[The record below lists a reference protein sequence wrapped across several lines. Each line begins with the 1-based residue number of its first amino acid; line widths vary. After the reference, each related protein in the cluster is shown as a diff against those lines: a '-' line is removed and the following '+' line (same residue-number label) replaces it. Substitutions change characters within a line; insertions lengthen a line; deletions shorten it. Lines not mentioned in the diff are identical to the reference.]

1 MQRSLL
7 LIYSFGLVLATIA
20 LGAFSLVGHTLVT
33 RTLIDA
39 IPGLG
44 KNTDDIPLN
53 PSLRCLRVTVRGRV
67 ALMVLGYVEPP
78 PEGVI
83 DTCYSHKG
91 ELIRLQNG
99 RVVATAGLETNW
111 RMVKNF
117 SLPAWKDM
125 LAQQMLEKV
134 VSVWPGL
141 AMIAFGAGC
150 TQVGPIDGIPVS
162 GYAAIALVLL
172 GSILLMPRAATL
184 LFGFAGVP
192 RAVPLGLAIAQSRGA
207 PGQAMVSL
215 AAIVASFA
223 LLEPAF
229 EARVRALPEVARAEF
244 LRTDRLTL
252 DPALRALPGG
262 AVLDTAGSGDIE
274 FTPLRE

>member
-20 LGAFSLVGHTLVT
+20 LGACSLVGHTLVT

-67 ALMVLGYVEPP
+67 ALMVLGYVEPH

-83 DTCYSHKG
+83 DTWYSREG

-125 LAQQMLEKV
+125 LAQQAGPKPLVYPRERDEM
-134 VSVWPGL
+134 PGYRYG
-141 AMIAFGAGC
+141 IAE
-150 TQVGPIDGIPVS
+150 S
-162 GYAAIALVLL
+162 
-172 GSILLMPRAATL
+172 
-184 LFGFAGVP
+184 
-192 RAVPLGLAIAQSRGA
+192 
-207 PGQAMVSL
+207 VSL
-215 AAIVASFA
+215 YPVRAPSNAKLVGLPVQDLRWYEETVLGQPDGLPSARFA
-223 LLEPAF
+223 LHVKDGDPRVIYGEQCLSQNLCFSWQTWPATHSEP
-229 EARVRALPEVARAEF
+229 L
-244 LRTDRLTL
+244 
-252 DPALRALPGG
+252 
-262 AVLDTAGSGDIE
+262 SQ
-274 FTPLRE
+274 